1 MRLPMTTTLRPFAR
15 RRAKTFGGT
24 LSGAREAD
32 EEQTGSSRAGGERF
46 TIEREAQLADG
57 DTFEEN
63 SEPYRVVAIE
73 PGHGPF
79 SGVIEASGSAA
90 RGQARSRLPEL

>member
-32 EEQTGSSRAGGERF
+32 EEQTGSSRAAANGSRSSGK
-46 TIEREAQLADG
+46 AQLADG

-79 SGVIEASGSAA
+79 SGVIEAERLSSSGSGKVA
-90 RGQARSRLPEL
+90 PP